1 MEFLL
6 CVLQYLLIMIVLI
19 ALGIGAATLGILLR
33 KKNDAKK
40 AAEKAQETNNS
51 QS

>member
-19 ALGIGAATLGILLR
+19 ALGIGAATLGIRLR

-40 AAEKAQETNNS
+40 AAENPKE
-51 QS
+51 